1 MKKNFKKYTVALMAA
16 AMLAGSL
23 TACGGSDD
31 KETTAAVEE
40 TTEAVEEET
49 TEAVEE
55 ETAETAEDASQT
67 RLAQILSQHT
77 TPEAALGYMVFALLY
92 FPCLATIAAVKGE
105 SGQWKWAIF
114 TAAYTTV
121 LAYVAAFAVYRIAL
135 LF

>member
-55 ETAETAEDASQT
+55 ETTGAAGEAS
-67 RLAQILSQHT
+67 
-77 TPEAALGYMVFALLY
+77 EAA
-92 FPCLATIAAVKGE
+92 AASAQPSMSFWV
-105 SGQWKWAIF
+105 
-114 TAAYTTV
+114 
-121 LAYVAAFAVYRIAL
+121 
-135 LF
+135 